1 MSIVTLGVQV
11 CLYCSDVGLRAL
23 FTHSCRVS
31 PWSEGSDDGFIY
43 TALGPAIISKIITN
57 SQNVLHGANVVLCP
71 LRVQIKQN
79 SL

>member
-1 MSIVTLGVQV
+1 MSIVTLGV
-11 CLYCSDVGLRAL
+11 CLYCSDVSLRAL

-31 PWSEGSDDGFIY
+31 PWSEGSDDDFIY